1 MESHDELLEA
11 AVAAQYQY
19 EATLIKARNE
29 RRKVFQ
35 AALRGTVTGRE
46 IAKATGLSESLVSK
60 IKAGKY

>member
-11 AVAAQYQY
+11 AIAAQTNY
-19 EATLIKARNE
+19 ENVLEKARTA
-29 RRKVFQ
+29 RQAAFQ

>member
-11 AVAAQYQY
+11 AIAAQYRY
-19 EATLIKARNE
+19 EATLAQAQKE

-35 AALRGTVTGRE
+35 AALRSTVTGRE